1 MRSARLG
8 QSLSAAAAGQPTA
21 SDRLLIFGRRH
32 LESVV
37 RVYAD
42 HYNEHRQHRSLAH
55 QPPLAQPAPMIAER
69 TPIRETLPL
78 DRLRRHDRLGGL
90 LHEYKL
96 AA

>member
-1 MRSARLG
+1 MFSE
-8 QSLSAAAAGQPTA
+8 PT
-21 SDRLLIFGRRH
+21 SRITRRDCLDRLLIFGRRH
-32 LESVV
+32 LESVI
-37 RVYAD
+37 RVYAE